1 MKKEFK
7 APIVETREFA
17 TEQVMAEIAILEQ
30 STGQARNGVVLTDND
45 PVTGYNQWK
54 GFSN

>member
-17 TEQVMAEIAILEQ
+17 TEKVMAEIAILEQ